1 MTVIYDNNTDHEF
14 EFASDDFVRELVS
27 KTCEIL
33 ECPYEVSVSVS
44 VVNEDEIHRLNNEF
58 RDIDRATD
66 VLSFPMN
73 EYDAA
78 GVFDGD
84 TFEAS
89 LTTDPDT
96 DELMLGDV
104 IICAQKVKAQA
115 EEYGHSEK
123 REFAFLVVHSLL
135 HLCGFD
141 HIEDSDRLV
150 MESKQKEILD
160 LLGINRF

>member
-1 MTVIYDNNTDHEF
+1 MNIFYDNNTGF
-14 EFASDDFVRELVS
+14 ETDFASNDFVRELVE
-27 KTCEIL
+27 KTCEVL
-33 ECPYEVSVSVS
+33 GCPYEVSVSVS
-44 VVNEDEIHRLNNEF
+44 VVDEDEIHRLNNEF

-73 EYDAA
+73 EFDEA

-84 TFEAS
+84 AFEAS